1 MRAQRQS
8 PVERGGI
15 HSSPFWRG
23 ISLRTASAWLLL
35 LLSIWLGE
43 LPCSAPALPATDPNS
58 PPGQV
63 PVEINAQETH
73 FVGGIATAVG
83 NAVVHYGETTL
94 YADRVS
100 FDNRTR
106 NIFADGNVRVYTGEK
121 IFRAAHM
128 VFNIDTKAITANDW
142 GSVDLPLLA
151 SGEKLTTPEADHY
164 HVDHGMYTVQNREH
178 PSLQVKSRTMDI
190 YSGDRVVMRDV
201 VIYVSHVPILWLP
214 AVSQSLDSDSETIFF
229 TAGDNAYWGWFAS
242 ILYTWKF
249 NQELSARFN
258 LTYYQDRGIGLGGL
272 ARFRP
277 KNGYADLRF
286 FGLPYDYGYLL
297 NYSSLPRYDVGPNRL
312 MASLQ
317 QRYELGQDLTLT
329 TDLNYWTDPYIME
342 DFFYGLYPY
351 NRQPNDVVWL
361 NYYHTGFTLDLLVQ
375 DNLMSFFN
383 GLNRLPELDF
393 ETNRAK
399 IFHSPIA
406 YESRWSMVNFEQ
418 QFSNLNPLTG
428 NLFGMYYPWFPL
440 NRFYQQQGLGNAY
453 LLSNYGGWRWD
464 TLQQISYP
472 REYFHWLSLTPR
484 LGVEGTYWSDQN
496 VYGNAFNAP
505 MPLMNQSQLTF
516 DRGLLIA
523 GLDASFKLSKTWSDV
538 ENEALGIHGLRH
550 VIQPFATF
558 QYIPNPYGNPYD
570 ILGFDSLMP
579 TITPS
584 LINPI
589 DYPSVDSFFGMTY
602 LRAGMT
608 QRIQTKRNG
617 QNYDLAELT
626 LFTDANWD
634 RKYNTLLMPTTD
646 TVNEVYGTFDFRPVP
661 WLMYHADLA
670 LPTYDQGFTNIN
682 NSVSWNFHKSNMITV
697 GYQYLNHVTIPSSF
711 FPVQQIGGGYLPINN
726 LPPIL
731 AQISPNIQSS
741 IYLSDF
747 WRINENWQVSG
758 SLLYMSEVGA
768 VIMKTISIYRDL
780 GDWMVSFN
788 FQDYSFPGAQSIIM
802 GSIGATLKAFPS
814 LKPNYSFGSQ

>member
-1 MRAQRQS
+1 MAAIRAQT
-8 PVERGGI
+8 RGSRVRRLWMRLVLVL
-15 HSSPFWRG
+15 SSVFGNPSVSF
-23 ISLRTASAWLLL
+23 
-35 LLSIWLGE
+35 
-43 LPCSAPALPATDPNS
+43 PALSANDPDR

-63 PVEINAQETH
+63 PVEINAEETH
-73 FVGGIATAVG
+73 FVGGIATAEG
-83 NAVVHYGETTL
+83 NVVVHYGETTL

-128 VFNIDTKAITANDW
+128 VFNIDTKAITASDW
-142 GSVDLPLLA
+142 GMVDLPLLA
-151 SGEKLTTPEADHY
+151 SGEKLTTPETDHY
-164 HVDHGMYTVQNREH
+164 HVDHGMYTVQNREN
-178 PSLQVKSRTMDI
+178 PSLRVKSRTMDI

-201 VIYVSHVPILWLP
+201 VIYISNIPVLWLP
-214 AVSQSLDSDSETIFF
+214 AISQSLDSDSNTVFF
-229 TAGDNAYWGWFAS
+229 TAGDNAYWGWFGT
-242 ILYTWKF
+242 ILYNWKF
-249 NQELSARFN
+249 NPSLSARFN
-258 LTYYQDRGIGLGGL
+258 LTYYQDRGLALGGL
-272 ARFRP
+272 FRYRP
-277 KNGYADLRF
+277 QNGFADLRI
-286 FGLPYDYGYLL
+286 FGLPNDFGYTL
-297 NYSSLPRYDVGPNRL
+297 NYSSLPRYDVGPQRL

-317 QRYELGQDLTLT
+317 QRYELGPDLTLT

-351 NRQPNDVVWL
+351 NRQPNNVAWL

-375 DNLMSFFN
+375 DNLMPFFN

-393 ETNRAK
+393 ETNRSK

-406 YESRWSMVNFEQ
+406 YESRWSVVNFEQ

-428 NLFGMYYPWFPL
+428 NLFGLYYPWFPL
-440 NRFYQQQGLGNAY
+440 NRFYQQHGLDNAY

-472 REYFHWLSLTPR
+472 KEYFHWLSLTPR

-496 VYGNAFNAP
+496 VYGNAFYAP
-505 MPLMNQSQLTF
+505 MPLRQPSQLTF

-523 GLDASFKLSKTWSDV
+523 GLDTSFKLSKTWNDV
-538 ENEALGIHGLRH
+538 ESEVLGIHGLRH
-550 VIQPFATF
+550 VVQPFATF
-558 QYIPNPYGNPYD
+558 QYIPNPYGNPYN
-570 ILGFDSLMP
+570 ILGFDSLFP

-589 DYPSVDSFFGMTY
+589 DYPSIDSFFGMTF

-608 QRIQTKRNG
+608 QRLQTKRNG

-646 TVNEVYGTFDFRPVP
+646 TVNEVYGTFDFMPVP
-661 WLMYHADLA
+661 WLTYHIDLA
-670 LPTYDQGFTNIN
+670 LPTYDQGFTNFN
-682 NSVSWNFHKSNMITV
+682 NSISWQFHRSNQLTV
-697 GYQYLNHVTIPSSF
+697 GYQYLDHVTIPSSF
-711 FPVQQIGGGYLPINN
+711 LPVAMIGGGYLPINN
-726 LPPIL
+726 MVPII
-731 AQISPNIQSS
+731 AQISPNVQSS

-747 WRINENWQVSG
+747 WRLNENWQVSG

-768 VIMKTISIYRDL
+768 IIMKTISVYRDL
-780 GDWMVSFN
+780 GDWMISFN
-788 FQDYSFPGAQSIIM
+788 FQDYSYPGAQSIIM

-814 LKPNYSFGSQ
+814 LKPSYSFGSQ

>member
-1 MRAQRQS
+1 MR
-8 PVERGGI
+8 VVFG
-15 HSSPFWRG
+15 
-23 ISLRTASAWLLL
+23 WLLL
-35 LLSIWLGE
+35 VLSVWLGDP
-43 LPCSAPALPATDPNS
+43 PCSAPALLATDPNT

-63 PVEINAQETH
+63 PIEINAQETH
-73 FVGGIATAVG
+73 FVGGIATAEG
-83 NAVVHYGETTL
+83 NAVVHYGDTTL

-128 VFNIDTKAITANDW
+128 VFNIDTKSITANDW

-151 SGEKLTTPEADHY
+151 SGEKLTTPETDHY
-164 HVDHGMYTVQNREH
+164 HVDHGMYTVQNRDH

-190 YSGDRVVMRDV
+190 YSGDRIVMRDV

-214 AVSQSLDSDSETIFF
+214 AVSQSLESDQETIFF

-242 ILYTWKF
+242 VLYTWKF

-272 ARFRP
+272 VRYRP

-297 NYSSLPRYDVGPNRL
+297 NYSSLPRYDVGPNRF

-351 NRQPNDVVWL
+351 NRQPNNVVWL

-393 ETNRAK
+393 ETNRSK

-440 NRFYQQQGLGNAY
+440 NRFYQQNGMGNAY

-484 LGVEGTYWSDQN
+484 VGVEGTYWSDQN

-516 DRGLLIA
+516 DRGLLIG
-523 GLDASFKLSKTWSDV
+523 GLDASFKLSKTWNDV
-538 ENEALGIHGLRH
+538 ESEALGIHGLRH
-550 VIQPFATF
+550 VMQPFATF

-584 LINPI
+584 LINPM

-646 TVNEVYGTFDFRPVP
+646 TVNEVYGTFDFMPVP

-682 NSVSWNFHKSNMITV
+682 NSVSWNFDKSNMITV

-726 LPPIL
+726 MLPIL
-731 AQISPNIQSS
+731 AQISPNTQSS

-747 WRINENWQVSG
+747 WRLNENWQVSG

-768 VIMKTISIYRDL
+768 VIMKTVSIYRDL
-780 GDWMVSFN
+780 GDWMLSLN

-814 LKPNYSFGSQ
+814 LKPNYSMGSQ